1 MNRPIATSS
10 RPRGSSIGRLRKAS
24 RMSSFFPSAG
34 SLWPA
39 ALLLIALCM
48 PFSAVAQTETLV
60 TDYDGGGILSNID
73 AFDIT
78 ATDTGTELS
87 LTGTDVGGS
96 GQFPGVAHILNSAT
110 DFSQTPVV
118 VVRMKVES
126 SSNGPAIIRT
136 ALNQAGDPDLPDANS
151 SADALIAEVP
161 ADGQYRDYYF
171 DFTGLFVQ
179 FDGQTVDATNIGEVV
194 FLVNDDAALGFLGQS
209 GTFTGEIVV
218 DRVARRADVPGGGG
232 GGDDN
237 GATFIGDDNGDGILV
252 ADTFEDY
259 TVGDPIGGTGQPY
272 FVFADNGA
280 TLDNLTVS
288 NDVPQGGTS
297 SISTNNTTKAL
308 EATISGGDGNGFAGF
323 GKGVNSEADSV
334 GFDVSGLGNDPF
346 LTMYFQ
352 SNATTEYGL
361 IVELQE
367 DTDGDGAFE
376 GGTEDNFRFT
386 YTVDPNTS
394 GYEFLSIQ
402 LSQITAFN
410 NADDGVLDP
419 QRVGNIVF
427 LIAGDQAGL
436 PAETFTLNVDD
447 LGFTDDGSPL
457 PVELAGFDAR
467 LDGRDAVLSWQTLSE
482 TNNAGFDVQVAS
494 GEADFLTVGST
505 DGAGTTTEPQRYTF
519 RVPNLDPGVHRFR
532 LRQVDVDGTTTLSEV
547 QMLTIGSTTPFTMI
561 QNTANPV
568 QRGQTAHMKFM
579 VGDREPV
586 QATLYN
592 VLGQRL
598 RTLFDDTATPGAVT
612 PMTIRTDDL
621 ASGVYFI
628 RITGR
633 SFSRTEQISVV
644 R

>member
-1 MNRPIATSS
+1 MIDYISFTDGEALETPPFSS
-10 RPRGSSIGRLRKAS
+10 RDTFDDFEDGIQTDEYDVYTDPASLSLSTVSDVPSENGGSSAL
-24 RMSSFFPSAG
+24 
-34 SLWPA
+34 A
-39 ALLLIALCM
+39 AEFQSGM
-48 PFSAVAQTETLV
+48 
-60 TDYDGGGILSNID
+60 DGG
-73 AFDIT
+73 F
-78 ATDTGTELS
+78 
-87 LTGTDVGGS
+87 VGG
-96 GQFPGVAHILNSAT
+96 FA
-110 DFSQTPVV
+110 
-118 VVRMKVES
+118 K
-126 SSNGPAIIRT
+126 SN
-136 ALNQAGDPDLPDANS
+136 LL
-151 SADALIAEVP
+151 
-161 ADGQYRDYYF
+161 
-171 DFTGLFVQ
+171 
-179 FDGQTVDATNIGEVV
+179 NIGTADEPR
-194 FLVNDDAALGFLGQS
+194 VNLYYKFNA
-209 GTFTGEIVV
+209 
-218 DRVARRADVPGGGG
+218 
-232 GGDDN
+232 
-237 GATFIGDDNGDGILV
+237 
-252 ADTFEDY
+252 
-259 TVGDPIGGTGQPY
+259 
-272 FVFADNGA
+272 
-280 TLDNLTVS
+280 
-288 NDVPQGGTS
+288 S
-297 SISTNNTTKAL
+297 SP
-308 EATISGGDGNGFAGF
+308 
-323 GKGVNSEADSV
+323 NSEFV
-334 GFDVSGLGNDPF
+334 LEVN
-346 LTMYFQ
+346 
-352 SNATTEYGL
+352 
-361 IVELQE
+361 VQE
-367 DTDGDGAFE
+367 DENLNGTYDTDGDGVFE

-586 QATLYN
+586 QAALYN
-592 VLGQRL
+592 VLGQRV